1 MRALLVVNPV
11 ATVTTPRVRDVLVSA
26 LSSGLT
32 LQIEQTKGRGHA
44 TELGQRAAETG
55 ADLVVV
61 LGGDGTVNEVVNG
74 ILRDGQSESAPALAV
89 VPGGGTNVFARALGF
104 SRSPV
109 EATGELLEALRGGR
123 RRPIGL
129 GRADDR
135 WFTFCAGLGLD
146 AAVVDQVET
155 KRTGGKP
162 NTPGLYLRSA
172 ASRFFYGY
180 DRRHAPLSLSV
191 PPVGAGAA
199 PDGHPSG
206 DGQQAQGEQPHGKQA
221 QGDPA
226 RGQRAGH
233 GNGENAG
240 EPVFI
245 ALVCNTSPW
254 TYLRQRPVV
263 SCPQASFDTGLD
275 VLAMRKLGLSVT
287 LRTVGQMLRPDGSG
301 PHGKRVLGLHDL
313 SAVTVAATGDPM
325 PLQVDGEYLG
335 HHSSVVFTSIPRA
348 LNVVER

>member
-1 MRALLVVNPV
+1 MNALLVVNPV

-32 LQIEQTKGRGHA
+32 LEVEQTKGRGHA

-74 ILRDGQSESAPALAV
+74 ILRDGPATGGPALAV

-109 EATGELLEALRGGR
+109 EATGELLEALRGGHR
-123 RRPIGL
+123 RRISL
-129 GRADDR
+129 GRADQR
-135 WFTFCAGLGLD
+135 YFTFCAGLGLD
-146 AAVVDQVET
+146 AAVVQRVEK
-155 KRTGGKP
+155 KRDGGKP

-172 ASRFFYGY
+172 VSRFYGNY
-180 DRRHAPLSLSV
+180 DRRHAPMSLSL
-191 PPVGAGAA
+191 
-199 PDGHPSG
+199 PDGT
-206 DGQQAQGEQPHGKQA
+206 DGSDEPT
-221 QGDPA
+221 
-226 RGQRAGH
+226 
-233 GNGENAG
+233 
-240 EPVFI
+240 PVFV

-254 TYLRQRPVV
+254 TYLAGRPVV
-263 SCPQASFDTGLD
+263 PCPEASFDTGLD

-287 LRTVGQMLRPDGSG
+287 LRAVAQMLSRDPAG
-301 PHGKRVLGLHDL
+301 PHGRRVLGLHDL
-313 SAVTVAATGDPM
+313 PEITVAATGDPM

-335 HHSSVVFTSIPRA
+335 DHSSVRFTSHPAA
-348 LNVVER
+348 LSVVEK